1 MKQARSTP
9 TTMLG
14 TAEQNRPIPKTAHTL
29 RGATT
34 EAVRKERQGTTHTHL
49 SVRVEPAV
57 DDRPSH
63 HQDAER
69 GHLGEPLRTGGVGRE
84 RAKEQTNS
92 VWGGALGEDRRGSL
106 SAAPKQ
112 PHSVQSAWLTI
123 ARPDRHQPNAT

>member
-1 MKQARSTP
+1 
-9 TTMLG
+9 MLG

-34 EAVRKERQGTTHTHL
+34 EAVTQGEARHDTHL

-84 RAKEQTNS
+84 SAKEQTNS
-92 VWGGALGEDRRGSL
+92 VGGGGGHWVRIDVDHCRRRLNNHTAYSLPGSL
-106 SAAPKQ
+106 LRDLIDTNQ
-112 PHSVQSAWLTI
+112 T
-123 ARPDRHQPNAT
+123 RRDT